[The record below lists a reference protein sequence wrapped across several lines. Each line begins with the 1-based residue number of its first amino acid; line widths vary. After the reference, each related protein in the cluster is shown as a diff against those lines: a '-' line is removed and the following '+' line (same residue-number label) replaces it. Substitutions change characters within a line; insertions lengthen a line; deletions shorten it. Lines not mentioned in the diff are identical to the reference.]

1 LCIVAFVHLLIQIL
15 TCFFLVVLFR
25 LSFFLHAD
33 EPEYWWFEL
42 MILFN
47 KTMMCG
53 GLVVLAPGSPV
64 QVMFA
69 ILIMQL
75 HLLFLLKLAP
85 YVKDSEDWSSFF
97 ATLGLCLMSLG
108 ALMMMKVQDD
118 EATSIGLA
126 TTALPIVCIVIVL
139 GIMIMYD
146 FGLKQRCCGGSREAS
161 SKNVKKTSSTQVQPI
176 NTNNETMLD
185 VHGRTAQQQED
196 HQILRN
202 WGTNKPTQVATPA
215 SAHY

>member
-1 LCIVAFVHLLIQIL
+1 
-15 TCFFLVVLFR
+15 
-25 LSFFLHAD
+25 
-33 EPEYWWFEL
+33 
-42 MILFN
+42 
-47 KTMMCG
+47 MMRG

-69 ILIMQL
+69 ILIMLL

-85 YVKDSEDWSSFF
+85 YVKDTEDWSSFF

-118 EATSIGLA
+118 EATPIGLA

-146 FGLKQRCCGGSREAS
+146 FGLKQRCCCGGSREAS

-202 WGTNKPTQVATPA
+202 WGTNTPTQVATPA

>member
-1 LCIVAFVHLLIQIL
+1 
-15 TCFFLVVLFR
+15 
-25 LSFFLHAD
+25 
-33 EPEYWWFEL
+33 

-69 ILIMQL
+69 ILIMLL

-146 FGLKQRCCGGSREAS
+146 FGLKQRCCGGSGEAS

-185 VHGRTAQQQED
+185 VHARTTQQQEGT
-196 HQILRN
+196 QMLKN
-202 WGTNKPTQVATPA
+202 WGTAPPNNTL
-215 SAHY
+215 